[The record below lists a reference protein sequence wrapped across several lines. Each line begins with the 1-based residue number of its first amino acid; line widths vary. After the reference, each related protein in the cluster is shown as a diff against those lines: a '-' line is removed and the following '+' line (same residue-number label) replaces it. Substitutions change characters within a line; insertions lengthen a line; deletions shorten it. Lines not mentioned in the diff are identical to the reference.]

1 LSAADTHE
9 RLQRVHFPDMA
20 ATIRVSCM
28 PTLLPIGKK
37 HGVREIPFG
46 TTCSR
51 EAPSAESE
59 SESESESKGR
69 P

>member
-9 RLQRVHFPDMA
+9 RLPRVHVPDMA
-20 ATIRVSCM
+20 ATIRVRCT
-28 PTLLPIGKK
+28 PTFLPIGTK

-46 TTCSR
+46 MTCSR
-51 EAPSAESE
+51 EASSAVAG
-59 SESESESKGR
+59 SESESKGR